1 MSHQETPTRVRATLP
16 IANPPTISAKRS
28 IVDAMKLMTQHD
40 CNCVITTIRGEP
52 AILTQADVDRV
63 LPSPATSLARYE
75 VPARLERISVR
86 HAVHHPSPT
95 ISIDASIESATRI
108 MRANAWVPII
118 VMADDRVRGV
128 LTTSALLERLL
139 EQRPNTASREV
150 LTT

>member
-95 ISIDASIESATRI
+95 ISIDASIESATSI

-139 EQRPNTASREV
+139 EQRPNTASREA
-150 LTT
+150 LNT

>member
-1 MSHQETPTRVRATLP
+1 MPHQEVLHHDPATLP
-16 IANPPTISAKRS
+16 ITNPPTISEKRS

-40 CNCVITTIRGEP
+40 CTCVITTIRGEP

-95 ISIDASIESATRI
+95 VSIDASVESATSI
-108 MRANAWVPII
+108 MRANAWAPII
-118 VMADDRVRGV
+118 VMANDRVRGV

-139 EQRPNTASREV
+139 EQSPDDGAREAMTA
-150 LTT
+150 